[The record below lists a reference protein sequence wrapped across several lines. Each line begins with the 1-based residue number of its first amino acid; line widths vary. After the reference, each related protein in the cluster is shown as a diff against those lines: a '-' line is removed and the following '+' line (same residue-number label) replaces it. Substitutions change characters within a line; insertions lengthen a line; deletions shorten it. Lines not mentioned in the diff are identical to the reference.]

1 MDNHLRGLSLL
12 YYLLSFT
19 GIVFTLLEAP
29 YIFIKLFAVAY
40 GTYLAFELLN
50 YYQNEY

>member
-1 MDNHLRGLSLL
+1 MNNHLRGLSLL
-12 YYLLSFT
+12 YYLFSFT
-19 GIVFTLLEAP
+19 GVAVTLFEAP

-40 GTYLAFELLN
+40 ATYLAFELLN